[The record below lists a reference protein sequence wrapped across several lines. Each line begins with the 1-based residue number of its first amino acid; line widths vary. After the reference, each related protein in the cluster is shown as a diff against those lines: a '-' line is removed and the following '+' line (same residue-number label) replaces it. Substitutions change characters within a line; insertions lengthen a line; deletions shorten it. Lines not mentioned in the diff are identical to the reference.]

1 MKVNTL
7 FQKEKMGGF
16 LAPLLKNWNETRL
29 QNPNLVLQLNII
41 TI

>member
-7 FQKEKMGGF
+7 VQKEKMSG
-16 LAPLLKNWNETRL
+16 PLLKNWNETLL